1 MDLTFT
7 LLAVFAQP
15 GVPFSGN
22 PLAVVEGGA
31 DLSTEQMQAVA
42 RQFNLSETTFVLPAD
57 EDGAR
62 GATARVRIFT
72 PDIEMPFAG
81 HPTLGTADI
90 VAARAG
96 GLPEVVLSM
105 AAGFVPVRRS
115 DAGWQLTTARRPTV
129 RPYDGDRAALAAAV
143 GLQPEHLGADI
154 WWVDA
159 GVEQLIAPVATPAA
173 VRGARP
179 VVALLSE
186 HARAPYGES
195 QVLLWS
201 PASGADNVITAR
213 FFFSG
218 GGAVAEDPATGSA
231 CANLG
236 GWFLGHGERGRN
248 WTIHQGA
255 QVGRPSTLHLRVA
268 EDGAVHV
275 GGLVQT
281 YGVGTL
287 QVHGD

>member
-7 LLAVFAQP
+7 LLAVFAQH
-15 GVPFSGN
+15 GIPFSGN

-81 HPTLGTADI
+81 HPTLGTADV

-96 GLPEVVLSM
+96 GLTEVVLSM
-105 AAGFVPVRRS
+105 AAGFVPVRRV
-115 DAGWQLTTARRPTV
+115 DETWQLTTARRPTV
-129 RPYDGDRAALAAAV
+129 RPYAGERAGLAAAV
-143 GLQPEHLGADI
+143 GLQPEQLGEDL

-159 GVEQLIAPVATPAA
+159 GVEQLIAPVVTPAA

-179 VVALLSE
+179 IEALLSE
-186 HARAPYGES
+186 HAQAPYGES

-201 PASGADNVITAR
+201 PASGADNVITSR

-218 GGAVAEDPATGSA
+218 GGGIAEDPATGSA

-236 GWFLGHGERGRN
+236 GWFLGHGQRARS

-255 QVGRPSTLHLRVA
+255 QTGRPSTLHLTVDEHGSVR
-268 EDGAVHV
+268 V

-281 YGVGTL
+281 YGAGTL
-287 QVHGD
+287 QVRGH